1 MQPSA
6 KDADWRPAVG
16 DRVFAWFYTEWHTA
30 TVRRLFEHHGED
42 KAEVLWDTEFSTSE
56 LSMTWL
62 APIPG
67 VSLGL
72 QQAAELSTDIGGAG
86 HAASADQ
93 FRLDMKA
100 PAVAAPPGLGSTAP
114 ASAASANLPPSMP
127 PPPPPAPLSIASPSP
142 AMVPPDSDARHT
154 APLTAPPTSAPSYA
168 NQAAPAAPTAQA
180 VRVAPTAATAPSTPA
195 PTASV
200 AATRKTKTDTSHSDP
215 KELQPL
221 RELREFCDHWG
232 FEENTRRYLVGLP
245 AKVQK
250 VVITNFE
257 APPTVQCV
265 DALVHN
271 FAKSILLKHG
281 YEDLDMDQFVA
292 RWSLDDETRRYLEGL
307 PADLKCEVLYGFH
320 PKDGK
325 QDPGVQIRRFTQ
337 SIADKQGIVLPPS
350 LRLGAGT
357 ATPSSAPLANA
368 QSGTPQ
374 SSTTASSF
382 SQRSPTALESKQT
395 LQEELLVFIQSW
407 QLSPVTAQAVKS
419 LPANLQRQVL
429 SGFSPKKGTRNVEAL
444 LHGYI
449 KSISVSTGGPEVKEP
464 RAPKEAAKAKAAK
477 KEAPKQI
484 QPEPKEKRKE
494 ASTPGVAP
502 PPGQH
507 RPSPGPKS
515 KPLGTGFAVLNESS
529 SEPDEEEIS
538 PAPKQKAKATAKAKP
553 VPEPKKDVQ
562 QAPKA
567 KDEKGKK
574 KADAKPKDPK
584 DPKDAEGEAQEE
596 KAKAQKEPKPGK
608 AKEKQTETAPKD
620 QQADKAPKAPE
631 KSGKNQKESKQQD
644 PKQQGK
650 KPQDQK
656 VSSEAEKAQKEAVTG
671 TEKSK
676 SETSQPAKATANT
689 KPAQPAEPAKQQRQ
703 IPAAAP
709 EPEPVYLVDDRP
721 SKKRKEP
728 ERVTQSKEWADF
740 LMLEKLENYSVQA
753 AESLVPTPAIA
764 STTPTTMTFT
774 AQKPELFS
782 ATLPPPASETA
793 ASTLEALERKSAQL
807 KELLTAG
814 RDPDILA
821 EKVDLQAESN
831 SSSSKAKQKREKQKQ
846 KQLAKDAPDIR
857 VQDLA
862 PAGSQH
868 PPWPLCEA
876 TCSRS
881 PPLQASVHD
890 LSSQGLK
897 CEPVT
902 SSRMRVDSPHPR
914 KDGLLLEAKYP
925 VSVALPVSRNGMT
938 RLWTR
943 ISNHVGTHPA
953 FVQGEDYDEA
963 LEGEDVEEKR
973 RLLRERS
980 AQIVGRKRRNQKTR
994 IVRRCNPDPAPS
1006 KGCGDPRCEHC
1017 GKACTK
1023 KANDAKAAAEGT
1035 QRRFMTIA
1043 SDGLKLP
1050 SCGGLPCFWMPCII
1064 FCCRRSISRKKAK
1077 FQGGGLSQCES
1088 RRCLAVLS
1096 ALEFQLLVVHKYDF
1110 VHSL

>member
-30 TVRRLFEHHGED
+30 KVRRLFEHEGED
-42 KAEVLWDTEFSTSE
+42 KAEVLWETEFSTSE
-56 LSMTWL
+56 LSMSWL
-62 APIPG
+62 APMPG
-67 VSLGL
+67 LK
-72 QQAAELSTDIGGAG
+72 AAELPAG
-86 HAASADQ
+86 HTASADQ
-93 FRLDMKA
+93 IRVDMKVA
-100 PAVAAPPGLGSTAP
+100 GVAAPPGLASTGGAV
-114 ASAASANLPPSMP
+114 ASANLPPSMP
-127 PPPPPAPLSIASPSP
+127 PPPPPAPLSIASISSSYP
-142 AMVPPDSDARHT
+142 AMQT
-154 APLTAPPTSAPSYA
+154 APTAPPASAPST

-180 VRVAPTAATAPSTPA
+180 VRVATAATVPNTPA
-195 PTASV
+195 RPATAV
-200 AATRKTKTDTSHSDP
+200 AAARKTKTDTSHSDP
-215 KELQPL
+215 KEQPL

-250 VVITNFE
+250 VVINNFE

-357 ATPSSAPLANA
+357 ATPSSVPLANA

-449 KSISVSTGGPEVKEP
+449 KSISVTGGPEVKEP
-464 RAPKEAAKAKAAK
+464 RASKEAAKGKAAR
-477 KEAPKQI
+477 KEAPKQS
-484 QPEPKEKRKE
+484 QPEPKDKRKE

-502 PPGQH
+502 PPAQQ
-507 RPSPGPKS
+507 RPSPGTKS
-515 KPLGTGFAVLNESS
+515 KLLGTGFAVLNESS
-529 SEPDEEEIS
+529 SEPEEEEIS
-538 PAPKQKAKATAKAKP
+538 PAPKQKAKATATAKP
-553 VPEPKKDVQ
+553 VPEPKKDLQ
-562 QAPKA
+562 QAPKP
-567 KDEKGKK
+567 KEEKSKK
-574 KADAKPKDPK
+574 KADTKPKDE
-584 DPKDAEGEAQEE
+584 EGEE
-596 KAKAQKEPKPGK
+596 KTKAQKEPKPGK
-608 AKEKQTETAPKD
+608 AKEQKPETAPKD
-620 QQADKAPKAPE
+620 QADKAQQKAPE
-631 KSGKNQKESKQQD
+631 KGKNQKESKQQDSKQDQKQQD

-656 VSSEAEKAQKEAVTG
+656 ASSETEKAQTETATG
-671 TEKSK
+671 TQNSK
-676 SETSQPAKATANT
+676 SQISQPSKATATANT
-689 KPAQPAEPAKQQRQ
+689 KPAQPTAHAQQAQ
-703 IPAAAP
+703 IPDAAP
-709 EPEPVYLVDDRP
+709 EPVFLVDERP

-728 ERVTQSKEWADF
+728 ERGTQSQEWADF
-740 LMLEKLENYSVQA
+740 LMLDTSSKQA

-764 STTPTTMTFT
+764 TAALPTAMNFTT
-774 AQKPELFS
+774 QKPELFS
-782 ATLPPPASETA
+782 EATLPPPASEVTA
-793 ASTLEALERKSAQL
+793 RTLEELEKKSAHL

-846 KQLAKDAPDIR
+846 KQLAKAVPDIR

-862 PAGSQH
+862 PAGSQQ
-868 PPWPLCEA
+868 PPAGVSQSDTSENSMRQFFPRG
-876 TCSRS
+876 SR
-881 PPLQASVHD
+881 VD
-890 LSSQGLK
+890 RLK

-914 KDGLLLEAKYP
+914 KDGLLLEDWDDEGDDDDEEG
-925 VSVALPVSRNGMT
+925 SES
-938 RLWTR
+938 
-943 ISNHVGTHPA
+943 
-953 FVQGEDYDEA
+953 EDDRKA
-963 LEGEDVEEKR
+963 VEGEDVEEKR

-994 IVRRCNPDPAPS
+994 IVRRCDPDPAPS
-1006 KGCGDPRCEHC
+1006 
-1017 GKACTK
+1017 
-1023 KANDAKAAAEGT
+1023 
-1035 QRRFMTIA
+1035 
-1043 SDGLKLP
+1043 
-1050 SCGGLPCFWMPCII
+1050 
-1064 FCCRRSISRKKAK
+1064 
-1077 FQGGGLSQCES
+1077 
-1088 RRCLAVLS
+1088 
-1096 ALEFQLLVVHKYDF
+1096 
-1110 VHSL
+1110 

>member
-1 MQPSA
+1 M
-6 KDADWRPAVG
+6 
-16 DRVFAWFYTEWHTA
+16 FAWFYTEWHTA

-67 VSLGL
+67 V
-72 QQAAELSTDIGGAG
+72 QQAAELPAENGGAG

-100 PAVAAPPGLGSTAP
+100 PAVAAPPGLASTAGP

-127 PPPPPAPLSIASPSP
+127 PPPPPAPLSTASPWP
-142 AMVPPDSDARHT
+142 AMVPPDARHT
-154 APLTAPPTSAPSYA
+154 APLTAPPTSAPSYT

-195 PTASV
+195 PTGSAV

-215 KELQPL
+215 KERQPL

-250 VVITNFE
+250 VVISNFE

-429 SGFSPKKGTRNVEAL
+429 SGFSPKQGTRNVEAL

-477 KEAPKQI
+477 KEAPKQE

-494 ASTPGVAP
+494 ASTAGVAP
-502 PPGQH
+502 PPARQ

-567 KDEKGKK
+567 KEEKSKK

-620 QQADKAPKAPE
+620 QQADKAQKAPE

-644 PKQQGK
+644 PKQDQKQQDPKQQGK

-656 VSSEAEKAQKEAVTG
+656 VSSETEKAKKEAATG

-689 KPAQPAEPAKQQRQ
+689 KPAQPAEAAQQQRQ

-728 ERVTQSKEWADF
+728 ERGTQSKEWADF

-764 STTPTTMTFT
+764 STMPTTMTFT

-862 PAGSQH
+862 PAGSQPAGISQTDASEKSKRQFF
-868 PPWPLCEA
+868 PPA
-876 TCSRS
+876 S
-881 PPLQASVHD
+881 PVNR
-890 LSSQGLK
+890 LK

-914 KDGLLLEAKYP
+914 KDGLLLED
-925 VSVALPVSRNGMT
+925 
-938 RLWTR
+938 W
-943 ISNHVGTHPA
+943 
-953 FVQGEDYDEA
+953 DDEA
-963 LEGEDVEEKR
+963 VDT
-973 RLLRERS
+973 
-980 AQIVGRKRRNQKTR
+980 N
-994 IVRRCNPDPAPS
+994 
-1006 KGCGDPRCEHC
+1006 
-1017 GKACTK
+1017 
-1023 KANDAKAAAEGT
+1023 
-1035 QRRFMTIA
+1035 F
-1043 SDGLKLP
+1043 
-1050 SCGGLPCFWMPCII
+1050 
-1064 FCCRRSISRKKAK
+1064 
-1077 FQGGGLSQCES
+1077 ES
-1088 RRCLAVLS
+1088 RGNASCLCAG
-1096 ALEFQLLVVHKYDF
+1096 
-1110 VHSL
+1110 